1 MLVQRIVHSIN
12 REASVL
18 YRLFAA
24 VLALLLAVA
33 FAFVPS
39 GSLAWADEVAGEGKL
54 PSDSSNETTPSSD
67 EETALQTVYVYIQV
81 TEKTAEA
88 EGTDENA
95 VEELDD
101 RINDHGFY
109 TIGTIQVE
117 LPLADV
123 HGKELDIDVYQEALD
138 EALQGIDRFD
148 ANKDMDISHVT
159 WTKLAVAQGAT
170 DYPNAPALAWHL
182 DGQWEEADD
191 PVVPPA
197 PVDPKPDPDPEPSP
211 DPEPDP
217 EPAPAPD
224 PEPAPV
230 PDPTPAPETPLP
242 TTPNANAGDRP
253 GAAAERPA
261 AQPARPNRPATS
273 APAAEVSAPAVKAP
287 IKAPVA
293 PSVADVEQPEVVI
306 DDAAPMAARAGSS
319 IAEEAVPLGAF
330 DEPVD
335 PAPWVAG
342 MGAIGTALYAT
353 FAVRRRLLMA
363 QNLKAFENQ
372 VLGTHVA
379 PAADSAASPVSVHH
393 VL

>member
-12 REASVL
+12 RDTSVL

-39 GSLAWADEVAGEGKL
+39 GSLAWADEVAGEGEL
-54 PSDSSNETTPSSD
+54 PSGSINETIPSSD

-81 TEKTAEA
+81 TEKAA
-88 EGTDENA
+88 DVEGADENA
-95 VEELDD
+95 AEESTE

-123 HGKELDIDVYQEALD
+123 HGTELDIAVYQEALD

-170 DYPNAPALAWHL
+170 DYPDAPALAWHL
-182 DGQWEEADD
+182 DGQCEAADD

-197 PVDPKPDPDPEPSP
+197 PVDPEPDPEPSP

-217 EPAPAPD
+217 EPTPAPD
-224 PEPAPV
+224 PEPVPV

-242 TTPNANAGDRP
+242 ATPNANAGDRP
-253 GAAAERPA
+253 GTAAERPA
-261 AQPARPNRPATS
+261 AQPARPNWPATS
-273 APAAEVSAPAVKAP
+273 AREVEVPASAAKAP

-372 VLGTHVA
+372 VLGTGVA
-379 PAADSAASPVSVHH
+379 PAADSAASPVSFHH

>member
-12 REASVL
+12 RDTSVL

-39 GSLAWADEVAGEGKL
+39 GSLAWADEVAGEGEL
-54 PSDSSNETTPSSD
+54 PSDSTNETIPSSD

-81 TEKTAEA
+81 TEKAA
-88 EGTDENA
+88 DVEGADENA
-95 VEELDD
+95 AEDSGD

-123 HGKELDIDVYQEALD
+123 HGTELDIAVYQEALD

-170 DYPNAPALAWHL
+170 DYPDAPALAWHL
-182 DGQWEEADD
+182 DGQCEAADD

-197 PVDPKPDPDPEPSP
+197 PVDPEPDPEPSP

-217 EPAPAPD
+217 EPMPAPD
-224 PEPAPV
+224 PEPVPV

-242 TTPNANAGDRP
+242 ATPNANAGDRP
-253 GAAAERPA
+253 GTAAERPA
-261 AQPARPNRPATS
+261 AQPARPNWPATS
-273 APAAEVSAPAVKAP
+273 AREVEVPASAAKAP

-372 VLGTHVA
+372 VLGTGVA
-379 PAADSAASPVSVHH
+379 PAVDPAASPVSFHH

>member
-12 REASVL
+12 RDTSVL

-24 VLALLLAVA
+24 VLALLIAVA

-39 GSLAWADEVAGEGKL
+39 GSLAWADEVAGEGEL
-54 PSDSSNETTPSSD
+54 PSDSSNDADPFPD
-67 EETALQTVYVYIQV
+67 EETVLQTVYVYIQV
-81 TEKTAEA
+81 TEKVADV
-88 EGTDENA
+88 EGADENA
-95 VEELDD
+95 AEDSGD

-117 LPLADV
+117 LPLANV
-123 HGKELDIDVYQEALD
+123 HGKELDIAVYQEALD

-170 DYPNAPALAWHL
+170 DYPDAPALAWHL
-182 DGQWEEADD
+182 DGQCEAADD

-197 PVDPKPDPDPEPSP
+197 PVDPEPDPEPSP

-217 EPAPAPD
+217 EPTPAPD
-224 PEPAPV
+224 PEPTPV

-242 TTPNANAGDRP
+242 ATPNANAGDRP
-253 GAAAERPA
+253 GTAAERPS
-261 AQPARPNRPATS
+261 AQPARPNWPAAS
-273 APAAEVSAPAVKAP
+273 AREVEVAAPAAKAP

-363 QNLKAFENQ
+363 QNLKTFENQ
-372 VLGTHVA
+372 VLGTGVA
-379 PAADSAASPVSVHH
+379 SAVDPAASPVSFHH

>member
-12 REASVL
+12 RDTSVL

-24 VLALLLAVA
+24 VLALLIAVA

-39 GSLAWADEVAGEGKL
+39 GSLAWADEVAGEGEL
-54 PSDSSNETTPSSD
+54 PSDSSNDAAPSPD

-81 TEKTAEA
+81 TEKAA
-88 EGTDENA
+88 DVEGAGENA
-95 VEELDD
+95 VEGSGD

-123 HGKELDIDVYQEALD
+123 HGTELDIAVYREALA
-138 EALQGIDRFD
+138 EALQSIDRFD

-170 DYPNAPALAWHL
+170 DYPDAPALAWHL
-182 DGQWEEADD
+182 DGQCEAADD

-197 PVDPKPDPDPEPSP
+197 PVDPEPDPEPSP
-211 DPEPDP
+211 DPDP
-217 EPAPAPD
+217 EPTPAPD
-224 PEPAPV
+224 PEPVPA
-230 PDPTPAPETPLP
+230 PDPKPAPETPLP
-242 TTPNANAGDRP
+242 ATPNANAGDRP

-261 AQPARPNRPATS
+261 AQPARSNWTATS
-273 APAAEVSAPAVKAP
+273 VREVEVPAPAAKAP
-287 IKAPVA
+287 IKVPVA

-306 DDAAPMAARAGSS
+306 DDAASMAARAGSS

-372 VLGTHVA
+372 VLGTGVA
-379 PAADSAASPVSVHH
+379 PAADSATSPVSFHH